1 MRMLRDGT
9 IIEQTDACLGVRFFH
24 LAVEDEKATKE
35 SGLAKFRDVE
45 MIEVL
50 IPGDRSPIH
59 RKVKE
64 EDKIR
69 FKRQYDVFKESNS
82 SEIQGTHLNQF
93 PFISAA
99 QRKELE
105 YLNIFTGEQLINMPD
120 GNIDK
125 IGIGGR
131 ELIKKVKAFM
141 EMAKDSAVAVAMAE
155 ENEKLRAEMDLL
167 KEQMALILK
176 AQDEAQ
182 NESPKQRKRHEI
194 QAKAA

>member
-1 MRMLRDGT
+1 MLRDGT
-9 IIEQTDACLGVRFFH
+9 IITQTDACLGIRFFH
-24 LAVEDEKATKE
+24 LAVEDEKASRE
-35 SGLAKFRDVE
+35 SGLAKFRDIE

-50 IPGDRSPIH
+50 IPGDRNPIH
-59 RKVKE
+59 RKVKD
-64 EDKIR
+64 EDKVR
-69 FKRQYDVFKESNS
+69 FKRQYDAFKESNA

-125 IGIGGR
+125 IGVGGR

-141 EMAKDSAVAVAMAE
+141 DMAKDSAVAVAMAE
-155 ENEKLRAEMDLL
+155 ENEKLRAEMALI

-176 AQDEAQ
+176 AQDESQ
-182 NESPKQRKRHEI
+182 EGHPKQRKRQEI